1 MVNLKA
7 MTENLSVPLSLPP
20 LIVALDLAQP
30 QTALELAQQ
39 LGSHRCRLKV
49 GKELFT
55 RGGPQ
60 LVEKLVN
67 QGFEVFLDLKY
78 YDIPNT
84 VAGACEA
91 AADLGV
97 WMINVHA
104 LGGRKMLL
112 TARETLEK
120 RSQRPLLIAV
130 TILTSLMMTELYA
143 IGLHGTLEENVLRL
157 ARLSKACGLDGVV
170 CSPHEIFLI
179 RQAIGTDFK
188 LITPGIR
195 PVTTSQDDQKRIMT
209 PEEALKRGADY
220 LVIGRPITAA
230 PDPLQAL
237 LEITASLNVDSR

>member
-20 LIVALDLAQP
+20 IIVALDLAQP
-30 QTALELAQQ
+30 QAALELARQ
-39 LGSHRCRLKV
+39 LGSHRCRLKI

-55 RGGPQ
+55 RGGPP

-78 YDIPNT
+78 HDIPNT

-104 LGGRKMLL
+104 FGGRNMLL

-130 TILTSLMMTELYA
+130 TILTSLIMTELYA

-157 ARLSKACGLDGVV
+157 ARLSKACDLDGVV

-179 RQAIGTDFK
+179 RQNIGTDFK
-188 LITPGIR
+188 LVTPGIR

-237 LEITASLNVDSR
+237 LEITASID

>member
-1 MVNLKA
+1 
-7 MTENLSVPLSLPP
+7 MTENLAVSLPP
-20 LIVALDLAQP
+20 IIVALDLAQP
-30 QTALELAQQ
+30 QAALELAQQ
-39 LGSHRCRLKV
+39 LGNQRCRLKV

-60 LVEKLVN
+60 LVEQLIN

-78 YDIPNT
+78 HDIPNT

-104 LGGRKMLL
+104 LGGRNMLL

-130 TILTSLMMTELYA
+130 TILTSLTMTELYA

-157 ARLSKACGLDGVV
+157 ARLSEACGLDGVV
-170 CSPHEIFLI
+170 CSPHEIFYV

-195 PVTTSQDDQKRIMT
+195 PFTSSSDDQQRIMT
-209 PEEALKRGADY
+209 PLEALQRGADY

-230 PDPLQAL
+230 PEPLQAL
-237 LEITASLNVDSR
+237 LEITASITY